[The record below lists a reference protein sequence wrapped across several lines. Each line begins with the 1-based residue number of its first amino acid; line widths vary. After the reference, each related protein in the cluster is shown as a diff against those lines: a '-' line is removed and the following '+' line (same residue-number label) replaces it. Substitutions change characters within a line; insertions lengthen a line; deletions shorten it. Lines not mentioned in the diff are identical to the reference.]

1 MTSFRSE
8 IKRLWVQN
16 LPEKSHWQKASAR
29 RNTFESRFLPALTAR
44 EILCCPVDKGRFATW
59 AVRDGDVYEF
69 WRGIP
74 YSDTGLSSLN
84 EISLIS
90 SSECSW
96 TKEKFSLLCELSENA
111 KARIAANT
119 SMMNLLFIISAKITE
134 FRHIANI
141 MLKKSGAYP
150 PT

>member
-29 RNTFESRFLPALTAR
+29 RNTFESRFLPALTAS
-44 EILCCPVDKGRFATW
+44 EILWCPVEDVLLATW
-59 AVRDGDVYEF
+59 TLRAGAEYEF

-74 YSDTGLSSLN
+74 YSDAGLSSLN

-96 TKEKFSLLCELSENA
+96 TKEIFSLLCELSENA

-141 MLKKSGAYP
+141 MLKKGGAHP